1 MRERKYFGGPFVP
14 GLWSDHILNAFKRS
28 SMLGDSPLEPND
40 TWAPAGELYD
50 EAVAWAKLLEV
61 DVTKGREN
69 HQEGF
74 SGTIRISKP
83 GRTVA
88 VVPLCAPDVLI
99 KHIKAYAEGNMDMGA
114 ATDSLLD
121 MIKIGLPRV
130 TPGK

>member
-1 MRERKYFGGPFVP
+1 
-14 GLWSDHILNAFKRS
+14 
-28 SMLGDSPLEPND
+28 MLGDSPLEPND